1 MGWEHEIA
9 QRIKDSGKMAK
20 EKAVEEASAYIGT
33 IISLSPLK
41 ITAMEGS
48 ATYEGNEIIQSR
60 TFRHYQESVKKV
72 GAEVIIFPVGDVNT
86 IAVID
91 IVGG

>member
-9 QRIKDSGKMAK
+9 QRIKNSGRAAK

-33 IISLSPLK
+33 IISVSPLK
-41 ITAMEGS
+41 VSMIEGN
-48 ATYEGNEIIQSR
+48 ATYEEDEIIQSR
-60 TFRHYQESVKKV
+60 TFQKYTTATKKEGV
-72 GAEVIIFPVGDVNT
+72 EVILLPVGDINT
-86 IAVID
+86 IAIID

>member
-41 ITAMEGS
+41 ITAMEGICEKS
-48 ATYEGNEIIQSR
+48 RRRGNHIPGWRCE
-60 TFRHYQESVKKV
+60 HYC
-72 GAEVIIFPVGDVNT
+72 GY
-86 IAVID
+86 
-91 IVGG
+91 